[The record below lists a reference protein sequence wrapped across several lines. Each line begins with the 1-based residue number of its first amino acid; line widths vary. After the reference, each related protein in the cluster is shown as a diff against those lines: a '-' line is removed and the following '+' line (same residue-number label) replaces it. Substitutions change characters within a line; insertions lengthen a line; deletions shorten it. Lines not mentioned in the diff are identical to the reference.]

1 MATRRFFDSLPFS
14 WEGKSAET
22 IQNDRRWLESITRNA
37 APFSDWWTK
46 ARIIQLAY
54 PAPPNP
60 PVTALGHLPIYAG
73 LGSEAAIA
81 EVLQNLCSP
90 EEYPDFHR
98 KVTVEFVT
106 ETLNCWKLRQFSQ
119 AISRNFEVYADREH
133 ANTFLVT
140 STAPVS
146 LEVDRQLPPL
156 HRFRPLF
163 NVDEFARIIEERQA
177 KRLSLRTHGYS
188 SPATSFY
195 ESFINEANELNQTD
209 PNTQARTLQ
218 NDHFY
223 VGYQWPSEQPV
234 TSPGLWADY
243 RSHLGIVFKFL
254 FVLSGVAGIF
264 GTILYVFLKLF
275 GVPVLKLLGL
285 LPGVA
290 QVWERSDFVATVDL
304 AVQWYWIV
312 PTVFL
317 LWTTVFLLLRI
328 VVYLRD
334 RYRAIHY
341 GAPDLAE
348 FFWRLDKALNKL
360 GNSKASSSSEVE
372 AEEAKF
378 QGDCQLSLNLIGHSM
393 GGLLVVSV
401 LRILSDRFGK
411 DDQGSLLPDPSSP
424 VNEEA
429 DNIGKHL
436 RLDTLILASPDIPLE
451 FMREGRNN
459 YVRSAMRR
467 CRRIYLMSSDRDIVL
482 RYLSTVSN
490 WFSEPSIQMAGM
502 RLGNI
507 YLKPIQVDSHTQYR
521 PYIRIMIHSERAVQP
536 TSSYELFRKF
546 NYLDCSEMRGDQGT
560 GGINAVAFA
569 LNRFNGLLIDLI
581 NTTLFLFGIKKLDVH
596 GGYFQTNTRSFQ
608 ILKFLL
614 TANFLADEVIKDEI
628 EAMIAGTPIKFLPSQ
643 PWIMPTSTTDS
654 TNSTVNNS

>member
-1 MATRRFFDSLPFS
+1 MVTRCFDSLPFS
-14 WEGKSAET
+14 WEGKSPET

-54 PAPPNP
+54 STPPNP
-60 PVTALGHLPIYAG
+60 PATPPRQLPIYAG

-81 EVLQNLCSP
+81 EVLQSLSSP
-90 EEYPDFHR
+90 AEYPGFHR
-98 KVTVEFVT
+98 KVNVEFVL

-119 AISRNFEVYADREH
+119 AISRNFEVYTDREH
-133 ANTFLVT
+133 PNTYLVT

-163 NVDEFARIIEERQA
+163 NVDEFARIIQERQA

-188 SPATSFY
+188 SPAEGFY
-195 ESFINEANELNQTD
+195 ESFTNEADELNRPD
-209 PNTQARTLQ
+209 PNTHTRTLQ
-218 NDHFY
+218 DDHFY
-223 VGYQWPSEQPV
+223 IGYQWPSEQPV

-243 RSHLGIVFKFL
+243 QSHLGIVFKFL
-254 FVLSGVAGIF
+254 FVLSGIAGIF
-264 GTILYVFLKLF
+264 GTLLYIFLKLF

-285 LPGVA
+285 LPGIA
-290 QVWERSDFVATVDL
+290 QVWEWSNFVTTIDA

-317 LWTTVFLLLRI
+317 LWTILFLLLRI

-348 FFWRLDKALNKL
+348 FFWRLDRALNNL
-360 GNSKASSSSEVE
+360 ERNIASDVPQATGTEKPTTS
-372 AEEAKF
+372 
-378 QGDCQLSLNLIGHSM
+378 DRQLSINLIGHSM
-393 GGLLVVSV
+393 GGLLVVTV

-411 DDQGSLLPDPSSP
+411 DDQGSLLPDLSSP
-424 VNEEA
+424 VGEEA
-429 DNIGKHL
+429 DSIGDHL

-507 YLKPIQVDSHTQYR
+507 YLKPIRVNGNTQYR
-521 PYIRIMIHSERAVQP
+521 PYIRIMVHSERAVQP

-560 GGINAVAFA
+560 GGINAVALP

-614 TANFLADEVIKDEI
+614 TANFLADEVIKGEI
-628 EAMIAGTPIKFLPSQ
+628 ETMIAGTPIKFLPSQ
-643 PWIMPTSTTDS
+643 PWVMPTPSTDS
-654 TNSTVNNS
+654 TANRS